1 VSTRFNVCDL
11 NAIETRVGAWLAG
24 CTDLMKVFEPYT
36 DQFGVY
42 QKNGRDPYLSFAC
55 KMWALEYAPL
65 YADYKGKN
73 GKERKGDAKR
83 KRQVAKPGVLGAIYR
98 LSGGG
103 WGFAPPRK
111 DHGDDCNAKEV
122 GANGKKIGVKFC
134 HCEEVRDR
142 IKTGLWGYADNMGI
156 EMSQEQSNEV
166 VRIFRDSYPEICDPK
181 TGIWKQL
188 ENAVADVMHP
198 DHPNTVRTIGPGG
211 CVLIDRINFVD
222 PITSRKT
229 REPMMRMRLP
239 SGRYLHYLDAR
250 LESTMMPWKGEDEE
264 GNEIDVYRDSLIYAG
279 TNQKTK
285 QWDIWV
291 STHGGKLFEN
301 LVQGIARDILA
312 FCLLQFEARE
322 MPVVGHVHDEGITL
336 VENDILSPT
345 VHDMVKIMS
354 TPIDWAPGLL
364 LGADGYEETYYHK

>member
-1 VSTRFNVCDL
+1 MSTRLQVCDL

-36 DQFGVY
+36 DQFGKY
-42 QKNGRDPYLSFAC
+42 CPNGRDPYLAFAC
-55 KMWALEYAPL
+55 KMWALDYAPL

-73 GKERKGDAKR
+73 GSDRKGDAKR
-83 KRQVAKPGVLGAIYR
+83 KRQIAKPGVLGAIYR
-98 LSGGG
+98 MAGGQ
-103 WGFAPPRK
+103 WGFAPARK
-111 DHGDDCNAKEV
+111 DHGDDCNAKER
-122 GANGKKIGVKFC
+122 GANGKKTGVKFC

-166 VRIFRDSYPEICDPK
+166 VRIFRDSYPEICDPQR
-181 TGIWKQL
+181 GIWKQL
-188 ENAVADVMHP
+188 EVAVADVMHP
-198 DHPNTVRTIGPGG
+198 DHPATVRTIGPNG
-211 CVLIDRINFVD
+211 CVVIDRLNIEG
-222 PITSRKT
+222 RK
-229 REPMMRMRLP
+229 PMMRMRLP

-250 LESTMMPWKGEDEE
+250 LEPTLMPWKGEDDD

-312 FCLLQFEARE
+312 HSLLQFEARE
-322 MPVVGHVHDEGITL
+322 MPLVGHVHDEGITL
-336 VENDILSPT
+336 VEDDLLSPT
-345 VHDMVKIMS
+345 VHDMIEIMS